1 MLNKLIFLFKAKNP
15 LHLVKIFIIFGLSG
29 SLSVFLSDPI
39 LKIIKLDEIFSFYPV
54 YILIRLI
61 IIFPLYQLI
70 LFALALI
77 FGEYAYFK
85 KFFQNFFNYFRY
97 R

>member
-1 MLNKLIFLFKAKNP
+1 MLNKLIFLFKAKNIV
-15 LHLVKIFIIFGLSG
+15 HLVKIFIIFGLAG

-39 LKIIKLDEIFSFYPV
+39 LKIIKLDEIISFYPV

-70 LFALALI
+70 LFAVAFI
-77 FGEYAYFK
+77 FGEYTYFK
-85 KFFQNFFNYFRY
+85 KFLEKFFNYFMY

>member
-1 MLNKLIFLFKAKNP
+1 MLNKLILLFKAKTL
-15 LHLVKIFIIFGLSG
+15 LHLAKIFIIFGVAG

-39 LKIIKLDEIFSFYPV
+39 LKIIKLDEIISFYPA

-70 LFALALI
+70 LFAVALI
-77 FGEYAYFK
+77 FGEYVYFR
-85 KFFQNFFNYFRY
+85 KFFQKFFSYFKY

>member
-1 MLNKLIFLFKAKNP
+1 MLNKLIFLFKAKN
-15 LHLVKIFIIFGLSG
+15 LVHLVKIFIVFALAG
-29 SLSVFLSDPI
+29 SLSVIISEPI
-39 LKIIKLDEIFSFYPV
+39 LKIIKLNQIISFYPV

-70 LFALALI
+70 LFAVAFI
-77 FGEYAYFK
+77 FGEYAYFR
-85 KFFQNFFNYFRY
+85 KFFQKFFNYFRY

>member
-1 MLNKLIFLFKAKNP
+1 MLNKLIFLFKAKN
-15 LHLVKIFIIFGLSG
+15 LAHLVKIFTVFGLAG

-39 LKIIKLDEIFSFYPV
+39 LKIIKLDEIILFYPI

-61 IIFPLYQLI
+61 LIFPLYQLI
-70 LFALALI
+70 LFTVAFI

-85 KFFQNFFNYFRY
+85 KFFQKFFNYFKFR
-97 R
+97 

>member
-1 MLNKLIFLFKAKNP
+1 MINKLILLFKAKNP
-15 LHLVKIFIIFGLSG
+15 LHLVKIFIVFGLAG

-39 LKIIKLDEIFSFYPV
+39 LKIIKIDEIISFYPV

-70 LFALALI
+70 LFAVAFI
-77 FGEYAYFK
+77 FGEYAYFR
-85 KFFQNFFNYFRY
+85 KFFQKIFNYFNY

>member
-1 MLNKLIFLFKAKNP
+1 MLNKLIFLFKAKN
-15 LHLVKIFIIFGLSG
+15 LVHLIKIFIIFGLAG

-39 LKIIKLDEIFSFYPV
+39 LKIIKLDEIISFYPV

-70 LFALALI
+70 LFAIAFI

-85 KFFQNFFNYFRY
+85 KFFQKFFNYFRY

>member
-1 MLNKLIFLFKAKNP
+1 MLNKLIFLFKAKN
-15 LHLVKIFIIFGLSG
+15 LVHLIKIFIIFGLAG

-39 LKIIKLDEIFSFYPV
+39 LKIIKLDEIILFYPI

-70 LFALALI
+70 LFTVAFI
-77 FGEYAYFK
+77 FGEYTYFK
-85 KFFQNFFNYFRY
+85 RFFQKFFNYFKFR
-97 R
+97 

>member
-1 MLNKLIFLFKAKNP
+1 MLNKLILLFKAKI
-15 LHLVKIFIIFGLSG
+15 LVHLVKIFFLFGLAG

-39 LKIIKLDEIFSFYPV
+39 LKIIKIDEIISFYPV

-70 LFALALI
+70 LFAVAFI
-77 FGEYAYFK
+77 FGEYAYFR
-85 KFFQNFFNYFRY
+85 KFFQKFFNYFKY
-97 R
+97 H

>member
-1 MLNKLIFLFKAKNP
+1 MLNKLILLFNAKNP
-15 LHLVKIFIIFGLSG
+15 LHLVKIFIIFGLAG

-39 LKIIKLDEIFSFYPV
+39 LKIIELDEIISFYPV

-70 LFALALI
+70 LFVVAFI
-77 FGEYAYFK
+77 FGEYAYFR
-85 KFFQNFFNYFRY
+85 KFFQKFFNYFRY